1 MEGKIIVIEG
11 IDGAGKA
18 TQSKLIREKLEEKGK
33 DSLIYSYPDYSSVYG
48 KRIKG
53 FLYKKI
59 NIKVDELFMLYLTDM
74 IKDRDKM
81 LSEISNGKNLIIDRF
96 FFSTIAYQSAGGF
109 DYNKGKEIVKLMG
122 MPVPDFTFYIDVP
135 IEISMQRKEKQ
146 KGKMDVDKF
155 ESNKLFL
162 ENVSKYYNKLI
173 QEKFYSK
180 YWKMIDGKLKIE
192 EINDLIMKDIN

>member
-48 KRIKG
+48 KRIKD

-135 IEISMQRKEKQ
+135 IETSMQRKEKQ